1 MGSISDAIKVNV
13 SVIPA
18 TALLTQYGV
27 PAIVGE
33 STCSTKNTPKKYT
46 AIEAVGTDH
55 GTSSKLYIAAS
66 SAFDQG
72 ARTVYL
78 VSMTVAT
85 AGSPTATEVET
96 ALGTLASYASN
107 NQITGVCLAGIGCDQ
122 STLTA
127 KLKTFAENHDQI
139 FTVTNPNGE
148 SVSEIT
154 SVVPA
159 LSSANGYFLAH
170 ADADQTGDIAA
181 AALGMLSVLKPW
193 VTPFWKVIDT
203 DVNAYF
209 TPSEGAALEAVK
221 ANYII
226 DLGDGTNRMSQ
237 AYTTL
242 TNGTP
247 KFIDITR
254 FRYYVA
260 LTIQNAIAQYRM
272 ATEKIPY
279 NETGLKYIRGEIK
292 GVLETLVSV
301 GAISEYTVT
310 MPDISSIEAADIE
323 NRRLTGTKVGF
334 KYSGDMQYYVVD
346 LIMEAI

>member
-1 MGSISDAIKVNV
+1 MGSISQTIKVNV

-33 STCSTKNTPKKYT
+33 STSSTKNTPKKYT
-46 AIEAVGTDH
+46 SIDTVGTDH
-55 GTSSKLYIAAS
+55 GTSSKLYIAAR

-72 ARTVYL
+72 VRTIYL

-85 AGSPTATEVET
+85 AGSPTATEIET
-96 ALGTLASYASN
+96 ALDTLGSYATN
-107 NQITGVCLAGIGCDQ
+107 NLITGVCLAGIGCDQ
-122 STLTA
+122 SSLTA
-127 KLKTFAENHDQI
+127 KLKTFAETNDLI

-148 SVSEIT
+148 SVSEIA
-154 SVVPA
+154 SAVPA

-170 ADADQTGDIAA
+170 ADSNQTGDIAA
-181 AALGMLSVLKPW
+181 AALGTLSVLKPW
-193 VTPFWKVIDT
+193 VTPFWKSIDT

-209 TPSEGAALEAVK
+209 TPSEGTTLEAAK
-221 ANYII
+221 ANYIA

-242 TNGTP
+242 ATGTP

-279 NETGLKYIRGEIK
+279 TATGLKYIQGEIA
-292 GVLETLVSV
+292 GVLESLISA
-301 GAISEYTVT
+301 GAISSYTVT
-310 MPDISSIEAADIE
+310 MPDINDIDAADIE
-323 NRRLTGTKVGF
+323 NRKLSDINVRF
-334 KYSGDMQYYVVD
+334 KYSGDMQDYEVN